1 MTALFLLR
9 SLHYS
14 STGPLVVNPAEWQK
28 RAESVIA
35 SANIEDVR
43 LAFYA
48 RLRERYGIR
57 NGLISAAT
65 TEINLLQEPLQD
77 LGVSLMEAQRLA
89 ALRHL
94 EALQE
99 ELSWMGRYFQEH
111 LDMSYRGPRPI
122 TRFIDKLLKATLL
135 SALSRSDLGSTRGV
149 SENAAAGV
157 CFNQSSSCAPSMH

>member
-1 MTALFLLR
+1 
-9 SLHYS
+9 
-14 STGPLVVNPAEWQK
+14 VNPSAWEK

-57 NGLISAAT
+57 NGLISAGT
-65 TEINLLQEPLQD
+65 TEINLVKEPLQD
-77 LGVSLMEAQRLA
+77 LGVSLREAQRLA

-111 LDMSYRGPRPI
+111 LDVSYRGQRPI
-122 TRFIDKLLKATLL
+122 TRFVDKLLKTTLL
-135 SALSRSDLGSTRGV
+135 SALSRSDLRSTKGV
-149 SENAAAGV
+149 SEGGTARF
-157 CFNQSSSCAPSMH
+157 CFNQSTSCVPSMH

>member
-1 MTALFLLR
+1 
-9 SLHYS
+9 
-14 STGPLVVNPAEWQK
+14 VNPSEWQK

-57 NGLISAAT
+57 NGVIAAGT

-77 LGVSLMEAQRLA
+77 LGVSLSEAQRLA

-99 ELSWMGRYFQEH
+99 ELSWMGRYFQER
-111 LDMSYRGPRPI
+111 LDMSYRRPRPI
-122 TRFIDKLLKATLL
+122 TRFIDKLLKTTLL
-135 SALSRSDLGSTRGV
+135 SALSRSDLRSTKGV
-149 SENAAAGV
+149 SEAATARF
-157 CFNQSSSCAPSMH
+157 CFNQSTSCARSMR